1 VLNLRFLI
9 NNNSTKKE
17 ILGIKMKK
25 VLSVLIFFSFNLTLS
40 SGNLFSQILKENDQK
55 IIIEKPTDPI
65 LELERIS
72 KEIKFREKIDVHSIE
87 EGYGERWKK
96 RKHTI

>member
-1 VLNLRFLI
+1 MVRI
-9 NNNSTKKE
+9 NV
-17 ILGIKMKK
+17 K
-25 VLSVLIFFSFNLTLS
+25 V
-40 SGNLFSQILKENDQK
+40 GPKGQIVIPKVVREEYNISPGDKIVIKENDQK

>member
-1 VLNLRFLI
+1 MYQMIQKCSLL
-9 NNNSTKKE
+9 
-17 ILGIKMKK
+17 K
-25 VLSVLIFFSFNLTLS
+25 VLEVFFV
-40 SGNLFSQILKENDQK
+40 E
-55 IIIEKPTDPI
+55 PTTI
-65 LELERIS
+65 HFIRRIS